1 MRKIKVTKVT
11 DMDDRAYTFAMA
23 AYGLSELRRE
33 HIKNKKTPKKDNLA
47 SLMPIKKG
55 IVRKTI
61 G

>member
-1 MRKIKVTKVT
+1 MEICIIISHKSNRK
-11 DMDDRAYTFAMA
+11 DTFAMA

-33 HIKNKKTPKKDNLA
+33 HIKNKKTPKKGNLA